1 MSTPAFASAAPPVQA
16 VEFKNILFATDFS
29 EPSMRALP
37 YATGLARKFGANLI
51 LCHVLTPTPLAV
63 GAPEAAPYL
72 YQAELESSTRALD
85 DLLHAPPLHDIK
97 SKSIMPAGILSEELK
112 AAIEDNKVDLVIA
125 GTHGRTGVRRLLLG
139 SSAEEI
145 CRVAECPVLTVGP
158 DLAPRGSVE
167 IKSIVMPSDL
177 SEESGFAVPCVAAL
191 ARAYGAQV
199 TVLHVM
205 PEDAAT
211 NPDAEKL
218 AEPVRKTMLH
228 KFEAEFAELK
238 PVFVIEFGE
247 AVETILEVARK
258 KNADLIAMGI
268 RNAFLPGFQLRSSV
282 AYRLM
287 TAAHCPVLTCR

>member
-1 MSTPAFASAAPPVQA
+1 MSTPAFASSAPPVKA

-29 EPSMRALP
+29 EPSMKALP

-51 LCHVLTPTPLAV
+51 VCHVLTPTPLAV

-72 YQAELESSTRALD
+72 YQAETESSTRALD
-85 DLLHAPPLHDIK
+85 DLLHSPPLHDIK
-97 SKSIMPAGILSEELK
+97 CKSMMPAGILSEELK
-112 AAIEDNKVDLVIA
+112 ATIEDNKIDLVIA

-158 DLAPRGSVE
+158 DLAPRSVE
-167 IKSIVMPSDL
+167 IKNIVMPSDL
-177 SEESGFAVPCVAAL
+177 SEESAFAVPCVAAL

-211 NPDAEKL
+211 NPDAKKL

-238 PVFVIEFGE
+238 PEFVIEFGD
-247 AVETILEVARK
+247 AVETILKIAEK

-268 RNAFLPGFQLRSSV
+268 RHAFLPGFQLRSSV